1 MPCAKIDGIAVSN
14 FWNYS
19 KKSFGLLFCENGVYG
34 YWWNPKKRKIM
45 TELCSIKSD
54 NKMHKLR
61 HDTSH
66 ANSKDNMLVSTI
78 FANSSSIY
86 KLYSIYTY
94 KMYRHG

>member
-1 MPCAKIDGIAVSN
+1 ME
-14 FWNYS
+14 
-19 KKSFGLLFCENGVYG
+19 LLLATFEITVKNLLAYFSVKTVYMG
-34 YWWNPKKRKIM
+34 TGEIQKKRKIM

>member
-1 MPCAKIDGIAVSN
+1 ME
-14 FWNYS
+14 
-19 KKSFGLLFCENGVYG
+19 LLLATFEITVKNLLAYFSVKTVYMG
-34 YWWNPKKRKIM
+34 TGEIQKKRKIM
-45 TELCSIKSD
+45 TELCSIKS
-54 NKMHKLR
+54 NSKMHKLR

>member
-1 MPCAKIDGIAVSN
+1 ME
-14 FWNYS
+14 
-19 KKSFGLLFCENGVYG
+19 LLLATFEITVKNLLAYFSVKTVYMG
-34 YWWNPKKRKIM
+34 TGEIQKKRKIM

-54 NKMHKLR
+54 SKMHKLR